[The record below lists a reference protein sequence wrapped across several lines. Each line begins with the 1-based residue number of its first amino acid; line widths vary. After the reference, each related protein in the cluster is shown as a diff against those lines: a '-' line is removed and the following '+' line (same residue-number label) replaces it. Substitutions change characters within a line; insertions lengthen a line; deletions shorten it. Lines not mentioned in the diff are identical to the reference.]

1 LDVEVLEAV
10 LEEHKEEGIME
21 ANVLDVGAT
30 GEADSKEGVKDSGNK
45 DKDGWETKNRGG
57 KEEK

>member
-21 ANVLDVGAT
+21 ANILDVGAM
-30 GEADSKEGVKDSGNK
+30 GEADSKEGVKESGNK
-45 DKDGWETKNRGG
+45 DKDG
-57 KEEK
+57 